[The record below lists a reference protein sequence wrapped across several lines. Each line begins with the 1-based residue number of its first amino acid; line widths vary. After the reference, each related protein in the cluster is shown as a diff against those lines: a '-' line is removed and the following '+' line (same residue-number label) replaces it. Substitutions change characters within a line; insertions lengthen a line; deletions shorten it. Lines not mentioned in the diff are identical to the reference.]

1 MKIKDGFILRQVADT
16 YVVVAV
22 GQAVKTFNGIIN
34 LNETGAFLW
43 KELEKGG
50 DEQTLLDALLKEYD
64 VQEEIARKDVQTFIT
79 KLTEAGLIK

>member
-22 GQAVKTFNGIIN
+22 GQAVKSFNGIIN

-43 KELEKGG
+43 RELEKGA
-50 DEQTLLDALLKEYD
+50 DEQSLLKALLGEYE
-64 VQEEIARKDVQTFIT
+64 VQEDIAKRDVQTFIS
-79 KLTEAGLIK
+79 KLTEAGLLK